1 VPNAAAIHE
10 VMEEIKEKELK
21 PFVKPGNL
29 LTKDLYSRLPLPW
42 TLAEPVEAFEEKSF
56 YRKEYGEDSE
66 EFIER
71 EGRIVDLDTMEK
83 VMGTISP
90 VQRWKDAHP
99 DEVGT
104 ERDVVRRMRREMER
118 LLREGGVEEGKEG
131 VRVSFKAVLLMF
143 KKKA

>member
-42 TLAEPVEAFEEKSF
+42 TLAEEKSF